1 MHIFIIIFI
10 EVIFIM
16 LFGIILLD
24 VKEKKNIKLAS
35 NAILVLI
42 IIMIFELF
50 MWLWA
55 LKQNMSVCDF
65 TKMLYCK
72 K

>member
-42 IIMIFELF
+42 IIMIFEVF

-55 LKQNMSVCDF
+55 LNQNMSVCDF

>member
-1 MHIFIIIFI
+1 MHIFIMIFI

-16 LFGIILLD
+16 VFGIILLD

-35 NAILVLI
+35 NTILVFI
-42 IIMIFELF
+42 IIMIFKLF